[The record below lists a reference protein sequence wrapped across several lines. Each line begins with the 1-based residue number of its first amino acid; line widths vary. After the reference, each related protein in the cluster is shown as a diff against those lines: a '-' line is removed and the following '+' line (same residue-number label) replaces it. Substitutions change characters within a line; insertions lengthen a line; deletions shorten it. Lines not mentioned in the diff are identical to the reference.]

1 MSTVWSSIGPT
12 GAGTAAAIGAL
23 VIGGVVRPRVTRP
36 ARRLIDDSP
45 TTYSRA
51 TSNGPFGWRTI
62 RTIIGVAA
70 SLVGILV
77 LGVVVAVFVIAT
89 ALLVRR
95 LAPLGTARRQ
105 RALVERALPDA
116 MDLLVLS
123 VRAGLT
129 PYQAVCD
136 LARSRSRSS
145 RSGSDPD
152 RDAHAAAVRVISDA
166 FGEVVR
172 RTERGQPFADALS
185 ALPERLGTQAGGLA
199 DVIATSDRHG
209 LPIGP
214 VLDQL
219 AGEVRSTRRRLD
231 QADARK
237 LPIRLSFP
245 LVVCTLP
252 SFVLLAIAPAV
263 IAALSSLGAT
273 AW

>member
-1 MSTVWSSIGPT
+1 MSTLWSSIGPAAT
-12 GAGTAAAIGAL
+12 GIGAL
-23 VIGGVVRPRVTRP
+23 STGAIVRPRVTRP
-36 ARRLIDDSP
+36 ARRPFAGSP
-45 TTYSRA
+45 TVYSKA
-51 TSNGPFGWRTI
+51 TNDGAFRRRTT
-62 RTIIGVAA
+62 RFALTIAA
-70 SLVGILV
+70 TLVGILV
-77 LGVVVAVFVIAT
+77 LGPVVALFVVAT
-89 ALLVRR
+89 ALLGRR
-95 LAPLGTARRQ
+95 LAPIRSARRQ
-105 RALVERALPDA
+105 RAAIERALPDA

-129 PYQAVCD
+129 PYQAVLD
-136 LARSRSRSS
+136 LAGS
-145 RSGSDPD
+145 RSGSDPT
-152 RDAHAAAVRVISDA
+152 RDDQARGVRAIGDA

-185 ALPERLGTQAGGLA
+185 ALPERLGIQAGGLA

-219 AGEVRSTRRRLD
+219 TGEVRATRRRLD

>member
-1 MSTVWSSIGPT
+1 MNSAWSSIGPPT
-12 GAGTAAAIGAL
+12 AAIGAVTIG
-23 VIGGVVRPRVTRP
+23 VITIGMVARPRLTRP
-36 ARRLIDDSP
+36 ARKPVGNTPQARSATAPDGPLR
-45 TTYSRA
+45 SR
-51 TSNGPFGWRTI
+51 TSWLTVG
-62 RTIIGVAA
+62 AA
-70 SLVGILV
+70 AILV
-77 LGVVVAVFVIAT
+77 SLFVVGVVITVFAVSV

-95 LAPLGTARRQ
+95 LAPIRDARRQ
-105 RALVERALPDA
+105 RAAIERALPDA
-116 MDLLVLS
+116 MDLLVLG

-129 PYQAVCD
+129 PFQAVCD
-136 LARSRSRSS
+136 LAT
-145 RSGSDPD
+145 SD
-152 RDAHAAAVRVISDA
+152 VRAIGDA

-185 ALPERLGTQAGGLA
+185 ALPERLGVRAGGLT

-209 LPIGP
+209 LPLGP

-219 AGEVRSTRRRLD
+219 TAEVRATRRRLD

-237 LPIRLSFP
+237 LPVRLSFP

-263 IAALSSLGAT
+263 IAALSSLGGN

>member
-1 MSTVWSSIGPT
+1 MNDGPF
-12 GAGTAAAIGAL
+12 
-23 VIGGVVRPRVTRP
+23 R
-36 ARRLIDDSP
+36 
-45 TTYSRA
+45 SRA
-51 TSNGPFGWRTI
+51 TRLVLTVAALVGVLML
-62 RTIIGVAA
+62 GVAV
-70 SLVGILV
+70 S
-77 LGVVVAVFVIAT
+77 VFAIAT
-89 ALLVRR
+89 TMLVRR
-95 LAPLGTARRQ
+95 LAPIRKARRR
-105 RALVERALPDA
+105 RAAIERTLPDA

-136 LARSRSRSS
+136 LAMS
-145 RSGSDPD
+145 RSGSDPN
-152 RDAHAAAVRVISDA
+152 RDDQAGDVRAIGDA

-185 ALPERLGTQAGGLA
+185 ALPERLGMLASGLA

-209 LPIGP
+209 LPLGP

-219 AGEVRSTRRRLD
+219 AGEIRATRRRLE

-252 SFVLLAIAPAV
+252 SFVLLAITPAV
-263 IAALSSLGAT
+263 IAALSSLGGT
-273 AW
+273 TW

>member
-1 MSTVWSSIGPT
+1 MCPEARSAGPLRSRT
-12 GAGTAAAIGAL
+12 TQL
-23 VIGGVVRPRVTRP
+23 VL
-36 ARRLIDDSP
+36 A
-45 TTYSRA
+45 
-51 TSNGPFGWRTI
+51 
-62 RTIIGVAA
+62 VAA
-70 SLVGILV
+70 TLVGILM
-77 LGVVVAVFVIAT
+77 LGVVVTVFAIAT
-89 ALLVRR
+89 ALLIRR
-95 LAPLGTARRQ
+95 LAPIRVARRQ
-105 RALVERALPDA
+105 RAAIERALPDA

-129 PYQAVCD
+129 PHQAVCD
-136 LARSRSRSS
+136 LAT
-145 RSGSDPD
+145 SDVP
-152 RDAHAAAVRVISDA
+152 AIGDA

-185 ALPERLGTQAGGLA
+185 ALPERLGIQAGGLA

-219 AGEVRSTRRRLD
+219 TGQVRSTRRRLD

-237 LPIRLSFP
+237 LPVRLSFP

-263 IAALSSLGAT
+263 IAALSSLGGT

>member
-1 MSTVWSSIGPT
+1 MSPAT
-12 GAGTAAAIGAL
+12 AAIGTVFIAI
-23 VIGGVVRPRVTRP
+23 VAIGSVARPRITRP
-36 ARRLIDDSP
+36 ARKPVGSTAPAGAAVARE
-45 TTYSRA
+45 
-51 TSNGPFGWRTI
+51 GPGHWRTA
-62 RTIIGVAA
+62 RTPFVASVA
-70 SLVGILV
+70 LVALVALVGI
-77 LGVVVAVFVIAT
+77 GVVVFTV
-89 ALLVRR
+89 ALTLVARR
-95 LAPLGTARRQ
+95 LAPIRDARRQ
-105 RALVERALPDA
+105 RAAIERALPDA

-129 PYQAVCD
+129 PFQAVRD
-136 LARSRSRSS
+136 LATSN
-145 RSGSDPD
+145 
-152 RDAHAAAVRVISDA
+152 VRAIGDS

-185 ALPERLGTQAGGLA
+185 ALPELLGVQAGGLA

-209 LPIGP
+209 LPLGP

-219 AGEVRSTRRRLD
+219 TAEVRATRRRLD

-237 LPIRLSFP
+237 LPVRLAFP

-263 IAALSSLGAT
+263 IAALSSLGGT

>member
-1 MSTVWSSIGPT
+1 MSTAWSSIGP
-12 GAGTAAAIGAL
+12 AAAAIGA
-23 VIGGVVRPRVTRP
+23 VISGAIIRPRVTRP
-36 ARRLIDDSP
+36 MRRSVGSVPTGCSEARADGAIRARTQRLVLAGG
-45 TTYSRA
+45 A
-51 TSNGPFGWRTI
+51 T
-62 RTIIGVAA
+62 
-70 SLVGILV
+70 LVGLLV
-77 LGVVVAVFVIAT
+77 LGVVVTGFAIAT
-89 ALLVRR
+89 TLLVRR
-95 LAPLGTARRQ
+95 LAPIREARRQ
-105 RALVERALPDA
+105 RAAIERALPDA
-116 MDLLVLS
+116 MDRLVLG

-136 LARSRSRSS
+136 LARSDMSAL
-145 RSGSDPD
+145 G
-152 RDAHAAAVRVISDA
+152 DA

-172 RTERGQPFADALS
+172 RTERGQPFADALR

-209 LPIGP
+209 LPLGP

-219 AGEVRSTRRRLD
+219 TGEVRSTRRRLD

-245 LVVCTLP
+245 LVICTLP

>member
-1 MSTVWSSIGPT
+1 MSSS
-12 GAGTAAAIGAL
+12 AAAIGA
-23 VIGGVVRPRVTRP
+23 VTIGIVTIGTVSRPRVTRP
-36 ARRLIDDSP
+36 ARKP
-45 TTYSRA
+45 VGTTPPARSATVTDRAVRSRA
-51 TSNGPFGWRTI
+51 CRFALGAVA
-62 RTIIGVAA
+62 IGVALFVA
-70 SLVGILV
+70 D
-77 LGVVVAVFVIAT
+77 VVVVFTVVT
-89 ALLVRR
+89 TLLVRQV
-95 LAPLGTARRQ
+95 APIREARRQ
-105 RALVERALPDA
+105 RAAIERALPDA

-136 LARSRSRSS
+136 LATC
-145 RSGSDPD
+145 GVQ
-152 RDAHAAAVRVISDA
+152 AIGDA

-172 RTERGQPFADALS
+172 RTERGQPFADALN
-185 ALPERLGTQAGGLA
+185 ALPDRLGIQASGLA

-209 LPIGP
+209 LPLGP

-219 AGEVRSTRRRLD
+219 TAEVRATRRRLD

-237 LPIRLSFP
+237 LPVRLSFP

-263 IAALSSLGAT
+263 IAALSSLGGT